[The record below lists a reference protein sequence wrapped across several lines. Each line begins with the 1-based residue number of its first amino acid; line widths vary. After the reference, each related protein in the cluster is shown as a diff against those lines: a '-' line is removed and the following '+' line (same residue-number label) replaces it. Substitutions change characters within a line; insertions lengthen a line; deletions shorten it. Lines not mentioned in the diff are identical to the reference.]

1 MNVYK
6 QYYNMSVISD
16 KRKTADD
23 QCGFLLY
30 ENKQDP
36 AVTHNTYAIFFWRYG
51 KFGKKITACTH
62 VHVFQVCSF
71 IFILVRFNVFIIGI
85 QVKLSFCC
93 FYSGN
98 HACV

>member
-36 AVTHNTYAIFFWRYG
+36 AVTHNTYAIFSGDTGSLEKNHSLYPW
-51 KFGKKITACTH
+51 T
-62 VHVFQVCSF
+62 
-71 IFILVRFNVFIIGI
+71 RF
-85 QVKLSFCC
+85 S
-93 FYSGN
+93 SM
-98 HACV
+98 